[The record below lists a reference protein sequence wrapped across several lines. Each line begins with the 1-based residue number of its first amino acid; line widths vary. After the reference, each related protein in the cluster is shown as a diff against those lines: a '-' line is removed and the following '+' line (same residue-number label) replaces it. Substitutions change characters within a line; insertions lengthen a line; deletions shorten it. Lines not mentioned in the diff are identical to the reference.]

1 MPPLRIAI
9 LLETVDGL
17 ASWERRLFDKIA
29 GDPRFV
35 LAGIIHDG
43 RPGKRKARGRALGN
57 AGSRTARAL
66 FSLAEKAEEKVYVR
80 RPEDSGATF
89 AAAVAKLP
97 AVYVFPRREA
107 RCDRFS
113 EADSEEVR
121 ALGADVILRH
131 GFATVAGP
139 IIGAARFGIWSLEHD
154 GGGLLSDP
162 LTGFRETFDRLA
174 TTAVT
179 LRAQSRETPYGAPIA
194 RAAFNTDRVGA
205 RNRFQTGERAVGL
218 IWRELRRLALRGRI
232 EPEISQLPCPLPNSL
247 LAPPAFAESL
257 SYGWRFASAVTRAA
271 AARAKSITGWRP
283 NLWSLQFGKG
293 ALDAA
298 SLAATKEVSPSRG
311 EFWADPFIL
320 TRNGEHYVFF
330 ENYVYATGRGKISV
344 GRYSAQGFEVLG
356 DALDLPYHLS
366 FPLVFE
372 HDGEIFMVPESCAA
386 KRVDV
391 WRAVE
396 FPLRWELYATALD
409 GVSAADTV
417 LLQDGGRWWMF
428 TNISDGPLE
437 DHCNELHVFS
447 IDGPGLLRVTPHP
460 LNPVVIDSTTAR
472 GAGRI
477 VRRGTKLVRPSQ
489 NNSHGIYGW
498 GLNLMEITRLDMD
511 GYEER
516 RIASFAPNF
525 KPGLVGFHHFDSSG
539 DLFVIDTCRRWG

>member
-17 ASWERRLFDKIA
+17 AGWERRLFDKIA
-29 GDPRFV
+29 SDARFL

-43 RPGKRKARGRALGN
+43 RPGKRNTRGRALGN
-57 AGSRTARAL
+57 AGSWTARTL
-66 FSLAEKAEEKVYVR
+66 FSLVSKAEEKVYVR
-80 RPEDSGATF
+80 RPADCGAVF
-89 AAAVAKLP
+89 AAAVAKVP
-97 AVYVFPRREA
+97 AIYVFPQREA

-113 EADSEEVR
+113 EVDSEEVR

-131 GFATVAGP
+131 GLATVAGP

-154 GGGLLSDP
+154 GGGLLADP
-162 LTGFRETFDRLA
+162 FTGFRETFDRLP

-179 LRAQSRETPYGAPIA
+179 LSVQNRETPQGAPLA

-218 IWRELRRLALRGRI
+218 VWRELRRLALRGKI
-232 EPEISQLPCPLPNSL
+232 EPDPSQEQIPLPKAPM
-247 LAPPAFAESL
+247 APPSVADSL
-257 SYGWRFASAVTRAA
+257 SYGRRFATAIARAA
-271 AARAKSITGWRP
+271 GARVKRMAGGRT
-283 NLWSLQFGKG
+283 NMWSLQFGKG

-298 SLAATKEVSPSRG
+298 SLAATSEVWPSRG

-330 ENYVYATGRGKISV
+330 ENFVYATGLGKISV

-372 HDGEIFMVPESCAA
+372 HEGEIFMVPESCAA

-396 FPLRWELYATALD
+396 FPLRWELYATALE

-417 LLQDGGRWWMF
+417 LFQDNGKWWMF

-460 LNPVVIDSTTAR
+460 LNPVVIGSSTAR

-489 NNSHGIYGW
+489 NNANGIYGW

-516 RIASFAPNF
+516 RIVSFAPNF
-525 KPGLVGFHHFDSSG
+525 KPGLIGIHHFDSSG
-539 DLFVIDTCRRWG
+539 DLFVIDTCRPWG